1 MKLVLEIPVKS
12 FAEVE
17 TEAGISHVFADEA
30 EYLAWL
36 RAEGR
41 DHFFRVEFCSGRL
54 PGFVTR
60 MTSFFI
66 DSAHSARIEP

>member
-17 TEAGISHVFADEA
+17 AEVGISHVFADEA

-41 DHFFRVEFCSGRL
+41 DHFFRIEFCSGRV
-54 PGFVTR
+54 PGLVTR
-60 MTSFFI
+60 MTSFFTGI
-66 DSAHSARIEP
+66 AHSARIEP